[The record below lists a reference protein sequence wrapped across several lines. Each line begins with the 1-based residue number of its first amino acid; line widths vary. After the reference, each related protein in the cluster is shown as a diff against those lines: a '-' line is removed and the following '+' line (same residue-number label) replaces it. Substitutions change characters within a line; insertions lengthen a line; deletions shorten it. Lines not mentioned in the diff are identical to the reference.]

1 VSDDHKEADTETEI
15 GGIQPD
21 ALKLIDKS
29 EGYNQFDGALIKPID
44 FEDAQ
49 DNLRDEE
56 ELKRLFAASTIQEG
70 KEEIINH
77 VRERTNRHWS
87 KEAILD
93 EVESKFQEVFSK

>member
-1 VSDDHKEADTETEI
+1 VSDDRREADTDHQDVV

-56 ELKRLFAASTIQEG
+56 ELKRLFAASTIQEAISRCDTL
-70 KEEIINH
+70 EEL
-77 VRERTNRHWS
+77 E
-87 KEAILD
+87 
-93 EVESKFQEVFSK
+93 EVFSRE